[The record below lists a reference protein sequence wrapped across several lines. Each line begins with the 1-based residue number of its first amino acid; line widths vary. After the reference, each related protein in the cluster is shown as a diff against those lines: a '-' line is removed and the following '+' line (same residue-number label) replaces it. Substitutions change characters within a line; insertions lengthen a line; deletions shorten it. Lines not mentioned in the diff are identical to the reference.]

1 MRSALIDN
9 WTIERIIDNFSNNKN
24 MISKEVETLMI
35 AMVLWEDVYYFD
47 NGYSSWWRYIV
58 DNMEEYSFLKQLKP
72 TDKTPDST
80 FLKEAKGDYLRF
92 YSQQYTSVVAQGA
105 LEYLYFANEKKLSY
119 IPWGNRAT
127 FIQENDLYRHFN
139 IFYNRIDAIERV
151 DVEILRYYEELN
163 QMLTK
168 TRMIFHP
175 NCLLDYIS
183 KSADSVTDMFK
194 NVNEL
199 KKLKMVKDF
208 RKWVT
213 DLEDDIKEGR
223 TIKIMQYKKDLES
236 IEKTYQ
242 QMSID
247 VSLGIPAGIGI
258 NLSVPFEKINQ
269 PNLVFPI
276 FLYGEAIGASS
287 NYLYKRKLRT

>member
-9 WTIERIIDNFSNNKN
+9 WTIERIIDNFSNNTN

-58 DNMEEYSFLKQLKP
+58 DNMEEYSFLKQLKSADA
-72 TDKTPDST
+72 TCDST
-80 FLKEAKGDYLRF
+80 FLKDAKGDYLRL

-119 IPWGNRAT
+119 MPLGNRAT

-163 QMLTK
+163 QILTK
-168 TRMIFHP
+168 TKMVFHP

-199 KKLKMVKDF
+199 RNLKMVKDF
-208 RKWVT
+208 RRWVS

-223 TIKIMQYKKDLES
+223 TIKIMQYKRDLES

-242 QMSID
+242 QMSFD

-269 PNLVFPI
+269 PNLVFPF

-287 NYLYKRKLRT
+287 NCLHKKKLRT